1 MRMLKGGNAFRGCDQ
16 TDKDKA
22 VTAFFLHT
30 ISSHDGRSAGRQRRV
45 SNDNLPL
52 IDVRWQF
59 FIVLDRPV
67 RFRVTLHAQMTNGRF
82 WQDC

>member
-1 MRMLKGGNAFRGCDQ
+1 MRMLKGGGAFRGCDQ

-30 ISSHDGRSAGRQRRV
+30 IGSHDGRAVGRQNRV
-45 SNDNLPL
+45 SSDNLSL
-52 IDVRWQF
+52 IDVHWQF
-59 FIVLDRPV
+59 FIVVDRPV

>member
-1 MRMLKGGNAFRGCDQ
+1 MRMLKGRNAFKGCDQ

-22 VTAFFLHT
+22 VSAFFLHT
-30 ISSHDGRSAGRQRRV
+30 SSSHDGRSVGRQNRV

-59 FIVLDRPV
+59 FFVVDRPM
-67 RFRVTLHAQMTNGRF
+67 RFRVTLHAQMTNGRL

>member
-1 MRMLKGGNAFRGCDQ
+1 MRILKGGDAFWGCNQ

-30 ISSHDGRSAGRQRRV
+30 ISSHDGGAAGCEHWV

-52 IDVRWQF
+52 TNVRSQF

-67 RFRVTLHAQMTNGRF
+67 RFGVSLHTQMTNDRF